1 MESLVP
7 MIAVAISATAALI
20 DAATARLKSSTRWP
34 DPVSAFAYRMFSASE
49 LPPPGFASF
58 AIAAP
63 NSSALR
69 ITPEIAGYGYLFDQL
84 DADGQK
90 VWRDAIDHLRGRE
103 IYPPD
108 RQTFAFNPVEILGV
122 ATGLSRLHSDD
133 GRRSWLV
140 DAIRRGFAGG
150 HFRTPM
156 SAFGAQ
162 VALVILAPDALKH
175 IPDNPID
182 YPALSTTE
190 LLLAAGIDLAFRIL
204 APQQRDA
211 LENEF
216 LSRTL
221 TREVAVNDAAEAAAV
236 YILALRIRDRTLAPK
251 ALIDDLEKVLIL
263 CRRFPL
269 LSDTLRTRYNNRP
282 AFEITDEYDV
292 QDLLHGILR
301 LHFDDIRPEEYAP
314 SYAGKH
320 SRVDFHLPR
329 ERMVVEAKMTRKGL
343 GQKEVID
350 QLLIDVGRYSKMAH
364 VDTLICLVFDP
375 ERKCINPKGIEA
387 DVEDSGGR
395 LVVRVVVCPQCI

>member
-1 MESLVP
+1 
-7 MIAVAISATAALI
+7 MIPVAISATAALL
-20 DAATARLKSSTRWP
+20 DAATARLRLSTRWP
-34 DPVSAFAYRMFSASE
+34 DPVSAFAYRMFAASG
-49 LPPPGFASF
+49 LPPPSFASF
-58 AIAAP
+58 CIAGPSA
-63 NSSALR
+63 SALR

-84 DADGQK
+84 DDDGQQ

-122 ATGLSRLHSDD
+122 AAGLSKLPLDD
-133 GRRSWLV
+133 DRRSWLV
-140 DAIRRGFAGG
+140 DAIRRGFAGS

-156 SAFGAQ
+156 SAFGAR
-162 VALVILAPDALKH
+162 VAVAVLDPDALKY
-175 IPDNPID
+175 IPDSLID

-190 LLLAAGIDLAFRIL
+190 LLLAAGIDLAFRAL
-204 APQQRDA
+204 APLQRDT
-211 LENEF
+211 LESEI

-221 TREVAVNDAAEAAAV
+221 TLEVAVNDAAEAAAA

-251 ALIDDLEKVLIL
+251 ALMDDLEKVLIL

-269 LSDTLRTRYNNRP
+269 LSDTLRRRYAGRS
-282 AFEITDEYDV
+282 AFEVTDEYDV

-301 LHFDDIRPEEYAP
+301 LHFDDVRPEEYTP

-343 GQKEVID
+343 AQKEVID
-350 QLLIDVGRYSKMAH
+350 QLLIDVGRYSKMEH
-364 VDTLICLVFDP
+364 VDTLVCLVFDP
-375 ERKCINPKGIEA
+375 ERKCVNPKGIEA

-395 LVVRVVVCPQCI
+395 LVVRVVVCPQPV